1 MEILSINE
9 QLLLEKFDHL
19 QRIIR
24 SLGKLAIA
32 YSGGVDSTFLLAAA
46 HKAPAERLIAMTVKK
61 SYTQHWE
68 LDEARTF
75 VEKLGVEYVLLEP
88 GDNEQVM
95 KNPVNRCYLC
105 KSDTFSLFHE
115 EMKHRGFDTLADGS
129 NADDTGEYRPGMQAK
144 LEQGVRSPLL
154 EAGLHKAEIRELSRR
169 LGIPDWDKPSNTCLI
184 TRMPYDTLVTR
195 KDLRQIEQAEKFL
208 MDSGFR
214 QVRVRKHDDAARIE
228 VDPWRIAELAAPDTI
243 NKVVPYLKSLG
254 FSHVSIDLE
263 GYKTG
268 SMDYVVNRPESRS

>member
-1 MEILSINE
+1 MEMPPINE
-9 QLLLEKFDHL
+9 KVLLDKYDHL
-19 QRIIR
+19 LSIIR
-24 SLGKLAIA
+24 SLGKLAVA
-32 YSGGVDSTFLLAAA
+32 YSGGVDSTLLLAAA
-46 HKAPAERLIAMTVKK
+46 HKAPAERLIAMTVRK

-68 LDEARTF
+68 VDEARAF
-75 VEKLGVEYVLLEP
+75 VEDLGVEYVLLEP

-115 EMKHRGFDTLADGS
+115 EMKQRGFDTLADGS

-169 LGIPDWDKPSNTCLI
+169 LQIPDWDKPSNTCLI
-184 TRMPYDTLVTR
+184 TRMPYDTLVTP
-195 KDLRQIEQAEKFL
+195 KDLRQIEKAEKFL
-208 MDSGFR
+208 MDLGFR
-214 QVRVRKHDDAARIE
+214 QVRVRKIGDAARIE
-228 VDPWRIAELAAPDTI
+228 VDPWKITDLASPDTI
-243 NKVVPYLKSLG
+243 NTVVPYVKSLG
-254 FSHVSIDLE
+254 FSHVSLDLE

-268 SMDYVVNRPESRS
+268 SMDYALTGKEST